1 MINLTLKL
9 VDGESAFNIEKRA
22 QEMVIDAFRAM
33 VLEKIVPI
41 TVTYVK
47 ANEFNVRASAPS
59 PSISDFLNG
68 INNRPSPVINP
79 VVRPYTLGATALEDK
94 ISNWVSRAK

>member
-33 VLEKIVPI
+33 VLEKIIPI

-47 ANEFNVRASAPS
+47 ANEFSVRASAPS